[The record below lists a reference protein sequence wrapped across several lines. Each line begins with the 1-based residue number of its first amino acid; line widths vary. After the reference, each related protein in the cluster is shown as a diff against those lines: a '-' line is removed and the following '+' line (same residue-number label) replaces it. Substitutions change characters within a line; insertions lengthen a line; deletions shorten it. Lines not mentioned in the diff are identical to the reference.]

1 MTLMPQT
8 PKPFQDFFRVLARRD
23 ERLPYRMSFLLED
36 GGLNMGLKPLLAAIL
51 AFTNAD
57 NKRLNNAVE
66 TLRTLDLE
74 GVCCVKF
81 RICLCTWACVREN
94 EQDAHLL
101 LRRRVAELSKAVQ
114 GWGTCDVTEALTGE
128 EDARLSGQ
136 AAIAGISVS
145 EYMRRLFFGGRP
157 LVAKTDGQT
166 IRELRRLGG
175 LLKYN
180 FEAVREKGGRNELA
194 ELSATL
200 NAIRAVIERLSER

>member
-1 MTLMPQT
+1 MKAKDKT
-8 PKPFQDFFRVLARRD
+8 LARFQCR
-23 ERLPYRMSFLLED
+23 R
-36 GGLNMGLKPLLAAIL
+36 
-51 AFTNAD
+51 
-57 NKRLNNAVE
+57 
-66 TLRTLDLE
+66 TLR
-74 GVCCVKF
+74 
-81 RICLCTWACVREN
+81 
-94 EQDAHLL
+94 
-101 LRRRVAELSKAVQ
+101 
-114 GWGTCDVTEALTGE
+114 LTGE

-180 FEAVREKGGRNELA
+180 FEAVREEGGRNELA